1 MVLFSKQ
8 LLIVP
13 LALLIGH
20 QCRSQRG
27 PRVQNRSWTF
37 LCLHARVL
45 FNSSWPRS
53 GCHALTSIPQA
64 PACTATHRLPPLERH
79 VFSTQPYHT
88 NRCSGEMCFIKP
100 FFMQTEGSSPQ
111 PSPHS
116 GVQTS
121 PLRHWRSDI
130 IAAKYNQGD
139 LLFLEEEVPK

>member
-1 MVLFSKQ
+1 MLSWGDINMVLFSKQ

-79 VFSTQPYHT
+79 VFSQHSHTTQIDVLG
-88 NRCSGEMCFIKP
+88 RCASLSLFSCKP
-100 FFMQTEGSSPQ
+100 RGAL
-111 PSPHS
+111 PSRHPIGGFKPAPS
-116 GVQTS
+116 DIGDQTS
-121 PLRHWRSDI
+121 
-130 IAAKYNQGD
+130 
-139 LLFLEEEVPK
+139 